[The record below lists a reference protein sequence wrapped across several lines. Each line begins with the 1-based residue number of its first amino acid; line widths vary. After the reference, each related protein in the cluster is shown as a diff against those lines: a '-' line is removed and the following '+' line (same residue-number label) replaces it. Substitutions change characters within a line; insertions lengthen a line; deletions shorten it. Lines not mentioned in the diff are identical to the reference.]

1 MGLKILNIG
10 ENQLE
15 NMDYARNDSFPFRIS
30 YEEITDY
37 MGSAFGCHWHPEL
50 EFTYVLSGSMTYQA
64 NNNQFLVKEGDA
76 IFVNQNCLHTGTAR
90 PNFNCSYI
98 VLIFN
103 PTLLSGHKSSVFE
116 NKYLVELVTSERLPF
131 AYFNATDNDS
141 KHIIS
146 ILLEMEKINKEKTT
160 GYELLIASKLFELWF
175 YLYQDVY
182 CKLPNET
189 QKQHKNIMQIK
200 SALDYIHAYY
210 KENISLYNIS
220 SSCNLSK
227 SSCCRLFKKIVH
239 QTPFDYL
246 LNYRIQKSLPYLL
259 NESMNITEAAISVG
273 FSSSSYYSETFKKY
287 MNCSPTS
294 YKHMTKNVIHTIK
307 K

>member
-1 MGLKILNIG
+1 MGLKTINIG

-15 NMDYARNDSFPFRIS
+15 NMDYARKDSFPFRIS

-37 MGSAFGCHWHPEL
+37 MGSAFACHWHPEL
-50 EFTYVLSGSMTYQA
+50 EFTYVLSGSMVYQA
-64 NNNQFLVKEGDA
+64 NNNQFLIKEGDA
-76 IFVNQNCLHTGTAR
+76 VFVNQNCLHTGTAR
-90 PNFNCSYI
+90 PSFNCSYI

-103 PTLLSGHKSSVFE
+103 PTLVSGYKSSVFE

-131 AYFNATDNDS
+131 AYFNDTATNS

-146 ILLEMEKINKEKTT
+146 ILLELEKIYKEKTT

-182 CKLPNET
+182 CKLPNGT
-189 QKQHKNIMQIK
+189 QKQHKNIIQIK
-200 SALDYIHAYY
+200 SALDYIHAHY
-210 KENISLYNIS
+210 KDNISLDSIS

-227 SSCCRLFKKIVH
+227 SSCCRLFRKIVH

-246 LNYRIQKSLPYLL
+246 LNYRIQKSIPYLL
-259 NESMNITEAAISVG
+259 NEGMNITEVALSVG

-287 MNCSPTS
+287 MNCSPTF
-294 YKHMTKNVIHTIK
+294 YKNMIK
-307 K
+307 T

>member
-15 NMDYARNDSFPFRIS
+15 NMDYASNDSFPFRIS

-50 EFTYVLSGSMTYQA
+50 EFTYVLSGSMIYQA
-64 NNNQFLVKEGDA
+64 NNNQFLIKEGDA

-90 PNFNCSYI
+90 PGMNCSYI

-103 PTLLSGHKSSVFE
+103 PTLVAGHKSSVFE

-131 AYFNATDNDS
+131 TYFSAADNNS
-141 KHIIS
+141 KHIITT
-146 ILLEMEKINKEKTT
+146 LLELEKIYKEKIT
-160 GYELLIASKLFELWF
+160 GYELLVASKLFELWF
-175 YLYQDVY
+175 YLYQNVY
-182 CKLPNET
+182 CKLPNGI
-189 QKQHKNIMQIK
+189 QKQHKNIVQIK
-200 SALDYIHAYY
+200 SALDYIHACYR
-210 KENISLYNIS
+210 ENISLDSIS

-259 NESMNITEAAISVG
+259 SDSMNITEAAISVG

-294 YKHMTKNVIHTIK
+294 YKNKLKMK
-307 K
+307 